1 MAGREPNMKI
11 GIGADTSDFEKGAKQ
26 VKQGLKDLDKT
37 GTQALSSLGDAF
49 GVNTGKIGQMTSAIK
64 GLGQKLSECG
74 NTGVAAFGNIL
85 KSIGPVGTAL
95 AGLGI
100 SAAIAGFKALKDE
113 ADAFKQTVAGAN
125 IEMATAAY
133 VDTYRQVLRD
143 FRGDFGKA
151 LAETESGFTK
161 FFKTLGA
168 NLKANISTGASWGV
182 LIPGLQAQGMASY
195 TMQLKTA
202 NERANDAAY
211 LTEKIGQLE
220 WKRKQNAVELA
231 KINDQIAAQLNLA
244 KDTSNSI
251 AVRSDAIAA
260 AETLIAQKKEMV
272 LPIEQK
278 IAAYYNE
285 LAGLATNTKDQ
296 EELRLQAAAR
306 EYEVDRELTQ
316 EATSLL
322 RVKNSIGR
330 ATDAEIAKTNELIK
344 KQKELEAAI
353 AAVRS
358 KWSSMNEGLAGLS
371 GGMNPSFPGVTGPS
385 MSVIPKIENKE
396 YWRDVINAQL
406 GDITIGIGFEADTQK
421 IQDISNEVNSLLE
434 SSITKSAELIGNLV
448 GTLAGGGD
456 AWGDFKNAALSAF
469 GDMAIAVGKIAISA
483 GLASEGIQAA
493 LHMDN
498 PYIAIAAG
506 AALVALGSAV
516 KSSLSAVANGDYS
529 ASGGGYSGG
538 YSSGGSG
545 GGYETREVNV
555 TVTGSLEANGD
566 QLIAVIN
573 NTNKR
578 NYYTR

>member
-1 MAGREPNMKI
+1 MAKQPNMKI

-421 IQDISNEVNSLLE
+421 IQDITNEVNSLI
-434 SSITKSAELIGNLV
+434 SSGVAKSAELIGNLV

-469 GDMAIAVGKIAISA
+469 GDMAIAVGKIAIAS

-493 LHMDN
+493 LKMGN

-506 AALVALGSAV
+506 AALIALGSAV
-516 KSSLSAVANGDYS
+516 KASLSSVANGDYS
-529 ASGGGYSGG
+529 AAGGGYTGG
-538 YSSGGSG
+538 YSSSG
-545 GGYETREVNV
+545 GNNGYETREVEVNI
-555 TVTGSLEANGD
+555 TGTLVANGD
-566 QLIAVIN
+566 QLQAVLN
-573 NTNKR
+573 NTHKK
-578 NYYTR
+578 NYYLE

>member
-1 MAGREPNMKI
+1 MKVN
-11 GIGADTSDFEKGAKQ
+11 IGADTSDFEKGAKQ

-251 AVRSDAIAA
+251 AVRSDAIAV

-371 GGMNPSFPGVTGPS
+371 GGVNPSFPGVNGPAL
-385 MSVIPKIENKE
+385 SVIPKIENKE

-421 IQDISNEVNSLLE
+421 IQDISNEVNSLLS
-434 SSITKSAELIGNLV
+434 SSISKSAELIGNLV

-456 AWGDFKNAALSAF
+456 AWGDFKNAAETWPSRSARSPSPP
-469 GDMAIAVGKIAISA
+469 VSHRK
-483 GLASEGIQAA
+483 ASRR
-493 LHMDN
+493 
-498 PYIAIAAG
+498 PCTWTTPTSPSPP
-506 AALVALGSAV
+506 VP
-516 KSSLSAVANGDYS
+516 
-529 ASGGGYSGG
+529 
-538 YSSGGSG
+538 
-545 GGYETREVNV
+545 R
-555 TVTGSLEANGD
+555 
-566 QLIAVIN
+566 
-573 NTNKR
+573 
-578 NYYTR
+578 

>member
-1 MAGREPNMKI
+1 MKI

-371 GGMNPSFPGVTGPS
+371 GGMNPSFPGVTGPQL
-385 MSVIPKIENKE
+385 SVIPKIENKE

-434 SSITKSAELIGNLV
+434 SSVTKSAELIGNLV

-529 ASGGGYSGG
+529 AAGGGYSGG

>member
-371 GGMNPSFPGVTGPS
+371 GGVNPSFPGVNGPAL
-385 MSVIPKIENKE
+385 SVIPKIENKE

-421 IQDISNEVNSLLE
+421 IQDISNEVNSLLQ
-434 SSITKSAELIGNLV
+434 SSVTKTAELIGNLA

-493 LHMDN
+493 LKMGN

-516 KSSLSAVANGDYS
+516 KASLSSVANGDYS

-538 YSSGGSG
+538 YTSSGSG
-545 GGYETREVNV
+545 GGYETREVKV
-555 TVTGSLEANGD
+555 YVTGTLEADGD
-566 QLIAVIN
+566 KLITVIN
-573 NTNKR
+573 NTNKK
-578 NYYTR
+578 NYYTQ